1 MRLLIAI
8 LFCLA
13 AATPGRAEDWSR
25 FRGPNGSGI
34 AESGALPLTFGPD
47 DHVIW
52 KTPLPFGHSS
62 PVLTDTRVYLTA
74 VRDERLVTIALDRA
88 SGKIL
93 WEREA
98 PRARKEKLDTRNGP
112 AAPSPAVDDSGIYV
126 FFAEYGVV
134 AYDPDG
140 RERWRVP
147 LGPFNNIYGMG
158 ASPILVDGL
167 VVLVCDQ
174 STSSFIVAL
183 NTQDGGVRWKT
194 ARPEAH
200 SGHSTPIVYQP
211 QSGGTQILVPGS
223 FLLTAYAAS
232 TGEKVWWVRG
242 LSFEMKAT
250 PVVSGDVLFINGFG
264 SPENQPGAQ
273 RTIPSYDEAVAAYD
287 ANRDARLLHAELPK
301 EHSRAWI
308 DLDTDGT
315 VTREEW
321 DYYRAAMASEN
332 GMLAIRLG
340 GRGDVTSTNVVWKY
354 HKSVPQLPSPL
365 VYKDVL
371 YMVNDG
377 GIVTTLRPANGET
390 IAQSRI
396 KGVQDRFYASPLA
409 SDNKVFLASEKGK
422 IAVLPTDGTL
432 EPLAV
437 NDLQDDI
444 YATPAISG
452 GRLYVRTRGMLYCFG
467 NDPSASLFEITSHF
481 WVNLHHYLHALA
493 RPGAP
498 LIESLPANA
507 TDAEK
512 EQWANAVQQYRER
525 YGKRSL
531 LFDEEMVKA
540 NVALGAVSSDT
551 SLDGVTIAPEQRAIL
566 ESVAPIYRTHAWKI
580 HDDANRKFMIAA
592 SPLLKQYGPGIAA
605 RLAKTLDTSWPAKP
619 IRVELVHD
627 AGPPGNAYTVSE
639 TATITM
645 GAEDPRH
652 QGSATLELLFHEAS
666 HVWDSVLIKDVED
679 AAKRLNVRPSRDL
692 WHALL
697 FFNSG
702 TIVSEALAAGGD
714 RDYQMYMEKEGMFDR
729 VYRGMR
735 EPMRMHWTAFLAGT
749 ISRAEA
755 TERILRDL
763 HLPAIK

>member
-1 MRLLIAI
+1 MRLLIAA

-13 AATPGRAEDWSR
+13 AATPGAAEDWSR

-74 VRDERLVTIALDRA
+74 LRDERLVTIALDRRN
-88 SGKIL
+88 GKIL

-98 PRARKEKLDTRNGP
+98 PRARREKLDTRNGP
-112 AAPSPAVDDSGIYV
+112 AAPSPAVDDQGIYV
-126 FFAEYGVV
+126 FFAEYGVI
-134 AYDPDG
+134 AYDHDG
-140 RERWRVP
+140 RERWRAP

-158 ASPILVDGL
+158 ASPILVDRL

-174 STSSFIVAL
+174 STGSFIVGL
-183 NTQDGGVRWKT
+183 NTQDGRQRWKT

-200 SGHSTPIVYQP
+200 SGHSTPILHQP
-211 QSGGTQILVPGS
+211 RSGPTEILVPGS
-223 FLLTAYAAS
+223 FLLTAYAAA

-250 PVVSGDVLFINGFG
+250 PVVSGDTLFINGFG
-264 SPENQPGAQ
+264 SPENQPGSQ
-273 RTIPSYDEAVAAYD
+273 RTIPSYDEAAAAYD
-287 ANRDARLLHAELPK
+287 ANHDARLLHAELPK

-340 GRGDVTSTNVVWKY
+340 GRGDVTSANVLWKY

-377 GIVTTLRPANGET
+377 GIVTTLRPATGET

-409 SDNKVFLASEKGK
+409 GDNKVFLASERGK

-432 EPLAV
+432 EPVAL

-452 GRLYVRTRGMLYCFG
+452 GRIYVRTRGMLYCFG
-467 NDPSASLFEITSHF
+467 AEQSDNLFAVSSHF

-493 RPGAP
+493 RTSGP
-498 LIESLPANA
+498 LVESLPGDPS
-507 TDAEK
+507 TAEK
-512 EQWANAVQQYRER
+512 EQWAAAVQQYRDR

-540 NVALGAVSSDT
+540 NVALAAASDT
-551 SLDGVTIAPEQRAIL
+551 SLDGAAIAPEQRAIL
-566 ESVAPIYRTHAWKI
+566 ESVERVYRARVWPTH
-580 HDDANRKFMIAA
+580 DEANREFMSAVA
-592 SPLLKQYGPGIAA
+592 PLLKEHGQGIAG
-605 RLAKTLDTSWPAKP
+605 RLARTFDTSWPAAP

-639 TATITM
+639 TAVITI
-645 GAEDPRH
+645 AAADPRH
-652 QGSATLELLFHEAS
+652 HGYATLEALFHEAS
-666 HVWDSVLIKDVED
+666 HVWDAVLMKDISE
-679 AAKRLNVRPSRDL
+679 AAKRLNVRAPRDL
-692 WHALL
+692 WHGLL
-697 FFNSG
+697 FYNAG
-702 TIVSEALAAGGD
+702 TIVSEVLAAAGV
-714 RDYQMYMEKEGMFDR
+714 RDYQMYMEKQRMFDR
-729 VYRGMR
+729 AYGGMR
-735 EPMRMHWTAFLAGT
+735 AAMVKNWSEFLAGRV
-749 ISRAEA
+749 SRAEA
-755 TERILRDL
+755 IERILREL
-763 HLPAIK
+763 NLPPVK

>member
-1 MRLLIAI
+1 MRLLIAT
-8 LFCLA
+8 LCCLA
-13 AATPGRAEDWSR
+13 TVSPGAAEDWSR

-34 AESGALPLTFGPD
+34 AAPGPLPLTFGPD
-47 DHVIW
+47 EHVIW

-74 VRDERLVTIALDRA
+74 ARDERLVTIAIDRR
-88 SGKIL
+88 SGRML

-98 PRARKEKLDTRNGP
+98 PRARKEKLDARNGP
-112 AAPSPAVDDSGIYV
+112 AAPSPAVDGQGIYV
-126 FFAEYGVV
+126 FFAEYGVL
-134 AYDPDG
+134 AYDHQG

-158 ASPILVDGL
+158 ASPIVVDDL

-174 STSSFIVAL
+174 STGSFIVAL
-183 NTQDGGVRWKT
+183 SARDGRLRWKT

-200 SGHSTPIVYQP
+200 SGHSTPIIYQP
-211 QSGGTQILVPGS
+211 RSGGTEILVPGS
-223 FLLTAYAAS
+223 FLLTAYAAK
-232 TGEKVWWVRG
+232 TGEKAWWVRG
-242 LSFEMKAT
+242 LSFEMKST
-250 PVVSGDVLFINGFG
+250 PVVNGDTLFINGFG
-264 SPENQPGAQ
+264 SPENQPGSQ
-273 RTIPSYDEAVAAYD
+273 RAIPTYDEAVAAHD
-287 ANRDARLLHAELPK
+287 GNRDARLLHIELPR

-308 DLDTDGT
+308 DLDSDGR

-340 GRGDVTSTNVVWKY
+340 GRGDVTSTNVLWKY

-377 GIVTTLRPANGET
+377 GIVTTLRPATGET

-409 SDNKVFLASEKGK
+409 GDDKVFLTSEKGK

-432 EPLAV
+432 EPVAV

-452 GRLYVRTRGMLYCFG
+452 GRIYVRTRAMLYCFG
-467 NDPSASLFEITSHF
+467 AEQSENLFAISSHF

-493 RPGAP
+493 RVSGP
-498 LIESLPANA
+498 LVESLPSDA
-507 TDAEK
+507 TAADR
-512 EQWANAVQQYRER
+512 EQWAAAVQQYRDR

-540 NVALGAVSSDT
+540 NVALTAVLSDT
-551 SLDGVTIAPEQRAIL
+551 SLDRVAIAPEQRAIL
-566 ESVAPIYRTHAWKI
+566 ESAAPIYRKHLWKV
-580 HDDANRKFMIAA
+580 HDDANRRVMSA
-592 SPLLKQYGPGIAA
+592 SAPLLKQHGPAVA
-605 RLAKTLDTSWPAKP
+605 SRLAKTLDTEWPSTP

-639 TATITM
+639 TATITI
-645 GAEDPRH
+645 AADDPRH
-652 QGSATLELLFHEAS
+652 QGNAMLELFFHEAS
-666 HVWDSVLIKDVED
+666 HVWDAVLMKDVSE
-679 AAKRLNVRPSRDL
+679 AAKRLNVRAPRDL
-692 WHALL
+692 WHGLL

-702 TIVSEALAAGGD
+702 TIVSEALAAAGV
-714 RDYQMYMEKEGMFDR
+714 RDYQIYMEKEGMFDR
-729 VYRGMR
+729 VYRSMR
-735 EPMRMHWTAFLAGT
+735 EPMRRHWTAFLAGR
-749 ISRAEA
+749 ISRPEA
-755 TERILRDL
+755 IERILRDL
-763 HLPAIK
+763 ALPAIK